1 MSTTTV
7 DARPGDETRPATTA
21 AGAHA
26 AGTAISRKAVA
37 AAVAGNALEFYDFV
51 IYAYFAVYIGR
62 TFFPVGGEFGSLMLS
77 LATFGVGF
85 FTRPLGGVLIGAF
98 ADKAGR
104 KPAMLLTVAL
114 ITFGTLGMAATP
126 SYASIGIAA
135 PVIVVFCRLLQGLA
149 LGGEVGPATALL
161 IEAAPPGR
169 RGLYAS
175 WQIASQGIAVAV
187 GGVFGVTLSLML
199 PPDQLASWGWRVPF
213 LFSLVLIPIAF
224 YIRRSLPETHEGSR
238 DRTGAQ
244 IVGSVFGKHRRIL
257 VLGILISASTA
268 VASQVGN
275 YMVTYAVQVLK
286 LPPALAQGSVLTG
299 GVMTF
304 LFALLGG
311 WLCDRHGR
319 KVINTLPRIALVV
332 LIVPMFLWL
341 SGAPSAVT
349 LLGVSA
355 VLAALTAV
363 FGAAG
368 LVTIPELMPIAIRS
382 TGLSLVYAISTSLF
396 GGTTQFVVTW
406 LLAVTHNPLAPA
418 YYVMV
423 MSALSVWAMWML
435 PESRDVDVT
444 R

>member
-1 MSTTTV
+1 M
-7 DARPGDETRPATTA
+7 G
-21 AGAHA
+21 GA
-26 AGTAISRKAVA
+26 
-37 AAVAGNALEFYDFV
+37 
-51 IYAYFAVYIGR
+51 
-62 TFFPVGGEFGSLMLS
+62 
-77 LATFGVGF
+77 
-85 FTRPLGGVLIGAF
+85 
-98 ADKAGR
+98 
-104 KPAMLLTVAL
+104 
-114 ITFGTLGMAATP
+114 
-126 SYASIGIAA
+126 
-135 PVIVVFCRLLQGLA
+135 
-149 LGGEVGPATALL
+149 
-161 IEAAPPGR
+161 
-169 RGLYAS
+169 
-175 WQIASQGIAVAV
+175 
-187 GGVFGVTLSLML
+187 
-199 PPDQLASWGWRVPF
+199 
-213 LFSLVLIPIAF
+213 
-224 YIRRSLPETHEGSR
+224 
-238 DRTGAQ
+238 
-244 IVGSVFGKHRRIL
+244 
-257 VLGILISASTA
+257 
-268 VASQVGN
+268 
-275 YMVTYAVQVLK
+275 
-286 LPPALAQGSVLTG
+286 
-299 GVMTF
+299 MTF

-319 KVINTLPRIALVV
+319 KVVNQLPRIALVV